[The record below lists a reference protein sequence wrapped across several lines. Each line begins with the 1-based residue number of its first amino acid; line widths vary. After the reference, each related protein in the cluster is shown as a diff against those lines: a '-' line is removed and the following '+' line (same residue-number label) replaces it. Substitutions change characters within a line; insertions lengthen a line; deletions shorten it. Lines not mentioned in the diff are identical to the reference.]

1 MIADATTP
9 VMNVP
14 MKPMNAFIIGVCIGA
29 AALIAAVISASDFP
43 CSLHHLPLRRV
54 QFTEIIGERDGG
66 EEER

>member
-43 CSLHHLPLRRV
+43 CCCIICRCAAFSSLK
-54 QFTEIIGERDGG
+54 
-66 EEER
+66 